1 MMRLAV
7 IFESSPFDRKG
18 LFNAVHNRVK
28 HLLATGEC
36 IIDVFCVHSRDNAF
50 TRRVR
55 HTPEVPSVDETVVD
69 GIRYRLLWY
78 RFSILDNVLLEKLHV
93 RPWLFRRFMESHVD
107 LLKGYDAVIAHSFC
121 GGLFALAAHERFG
134 VPYYVTWHGSDVHT
148 HPWRVPVIMEDT
160 RAVMESARCNFFVSR
175 ALLDASER
183 ITSNARKEVLYNG
196 VSEDFV
202 KYSPEDRAAV
212 RERYGLAPEDKVV
225 AFVGNIVKVKNVLSL
240 PEIFAKVAS
249 RFAEVSGSLSDS
261 CGRSARLKFW
271 IVGDGKLR
279 TQLETA
285 CSERLIRRCED
296 QTPLRHCEER
306 SPSRHCE
313 ERSPS
318 RHCEER
324 SDVAISFFGN
334 QPSPAM
340 PDIMNCIDVLV
351 LPSLNEGLPLVCA
364 EALSCGAAVVGSD
377 VGGIAEV
384 IGKDNVVPLVGP
396 NDTDTFPGFPSGPLI
411 CTGQEMGNS
420 GRPYDDSFVN
430 GMTEKVVAALTGQ
443 SPFQT
448 LPADISWARTAALE
462 LSILKSL

>member
-1 MMRLAV
+1 MMKLAV

-36 IIDVFCVHSRDNAF
+36 TIDVFCVHSRDNAF

-69 GIRYRLLWY
+69 AIRYRLLWY

-148 HPWRVPVIMEDT
+148 HPWRVPVILEDT

-175 ALLDASER
+175 ALLEASEK
-183 ITSNARKEVLYNG
+183 IISNARKEVLYNG

-202 KYSPEDRAAV
+202 KYSLEDRAAV

-240 PEIFAKVAS
+240 PEIFAQVAK
-249 RFAEVSGSLSDS
+249 GYD
-261 CGRSARLKFW
+261 GPLKFW
-271 IVGDGKLR
+271 IIGDGKLR
-279 TQLETA
+279 KPLEATMDL
-285 CSERLIRRCED
+285 SFRPNEVSGE
-296 QTPLRHCEER
+296 
-306 SPSRHCE
+306 
-313 ERSPS
+313 
-318 RHCEER
+318 
-324 SDVAISFFGN
+324 ISFFGN

-384 IGKDNVVPLVGP
+384 IGKDNVVPLVVP

>member
-18 LFNAVHNRVK
+18 LVNAVHNRVK

-36 IIDVFCVHSRDNAF
+36 AIDVFCVHSRDNAF

-78 RFSILDNVLLEKLHV
+78 RFSILDNLLLEKLHV
-93 RPWLFRRFMESHVD
+93 RPWLFRRFMASHMD

-148 HPWRVPVIMEDT
+148 HPWRVPVILEDT

-175 ALLDASER
+175 ALLEASER
-183 ITSNARKEVLYNG
+183 IISDARKEVLYNG

-202 KYSPEDRAAV
+202 KYSPEERAAV

-225 AFVGNIVKVKNVLSL
+225 AFVGNIVTVKNVLSL
-240 PEIFAKVAS
+240 PEIFAQVAS

-279 TQLETA
+279 AQLETA
-285 CSERLIRRCED
+285 CSESL
-296 QTPLRHCEER
+296 TRHCEDR

-313 ERSPS
+313 ERTPL

-384 IGKDNVVPLVGP
+384 IGSENVVPL
-396 NDTDTFPGFPSGPLI
+396 
-411 CTGQEMGNS
+411 GN
-420 GRPYDDSFVN
+420 SFVN
-430 GMTEKVVAALTGQ
+430 GMAEKVVAALVGQ
-443 SPFQT
+443 SPSQT
-448 LPADISWARTAALE
+448 LPSDISWARTAKRE
-462 LSILKSL
+462 LSFLKS

>member
-36 IIDVFCVHSRDNAF
+36 TIDVFCVHSRDNAF

-134 VPYYVTWHGSDVHT
+134 IPYYVTWHGSDVHT
-148 HPWRVPVIMEDT
+148 HPWRVPVILEDT

-175 ALLDASER
+175 ALLDASEK
-183 ITSNARKEVLYNG
+183 IISNARKEVLYNG

-202 KYSPEDRAAV
+202 KYSLEDRAAV

-240 PEIFAKVAS
+240 PEIFAQVAK
-249 RFAEVSGSLSDS
+249 GYD
-261 CGRSARLKFW
+261 GPLKFW
-271 IVGDGKLR
+271 IIGDGKLR
-279 TQLETA
+279 KPLEATMDL
-285 CSERLIRRCED
+285 SFRPNEVSGE
-296 QTPLRHCEER
+296 
-306 SPSRHCE
+306 
-313 ERSPS
+313 
-318 RHCEER
+318 
-324 SDVAISFFGN
+324 ISFFGN

-384 IGKDNVVPLVGP
+384 IGKDNVVPLVVP